1 MRRHK
6 TGARAGRIQRRKGLK
21 PSSAPKATGHRSSVA
36 SEEETNV
43 AQFRRARDDALE
55 RLAATDFG
63 KRVSELLKLGP
74 RETGSPSH
82 AKFVDEIARE
92 IESLGLPVH
101 RDSYRFC
108 RWSLS
113 DPSSDCALKLKDDGQ
128 AVPVASA
135 YPYSGVTGPK
145 GVTGRL
151 KLAGCFPWNMDGKI
165 AVFDVPYPKVPI
177 RLLVNDL
184 KQLGDGDFPKTIA
197 HPVLAATAFG
207 PNLAAAKA
215 AGAIGA
221 VGVWRKDTAWPR
233 DGDMTRELAADQYV
247 PFIFPYRDIPAV
259 WVAGEDG
266 KELLKNARR
275 GAVATLKLNGL
286 LSPDTLTDT
295 VWTVVKG
302 ENTNESILVVTHTD
316 GVNVVEENGP
326 IGVLELARMF
336 ANGPKPKRT
345 LVFVFVT
352 GHLRIPAV
360 TSYGQATTAWLT
372 AHPEWWSG
380 KNGAP
385 RAVAGLVIEHLGASA
400 ADGIPE
406 LAYATNS
413 TMRNLLEKWEKT
425 NQTKRRAVIAR
436 PRLLEIGEGEPLY
449 QHGIPAISLASV
461 PNDLLVT
468 TNTNVDIKLMREQ
481 IITFAEALLSLE
493 IKSANEIGKIKR
505 AALVKTLSTWLQ
517 LALFIGRDK
526 TLRSHVLH
534 AACFKLTS
542 WTICAFRRLVRWSKE
557 QLLME

>member
-1 MRRHK
+1 MRPRK
-6 TGARAGRIQRRKGLK
+6 TGGRAGRVQHRKGLK
-21 PSSAPKATGHRSSVA
+21 PRSASKATRHRSSVA
-36 SEEETNV
+36 SAEETNV
-43 AQFRRARDDALE
+43 AQFRRERDEALE
-55 RLAATDFG
+55 RLTATDLN
-63 KRVSELLKLGP
+63 KRVDELLKLGP

-82 AKFVDEIARE
+82 AKFIDKIARE

-101 RDSYRFC
+101 RDSYSFS

-113 DPSSDCALKLKDDGQ
+113 DPSSDCTLKVDGQ
-128 AVPVASA
+128 KIPVASA

-151 KLAGCFPWNMDGKI
+151 KLAGCFPWKMDDKI

-177 RLLVNDL
+177 KLLVDDL
-184 KQLGDGDFPKTIA
+184 EQLGDGVFPKTIG

-207 PNLAAAKA
+207 PDLAAAKA

-221 VGVWRKDTAWPR
+221 VAVWRKDTAWPR
-233 DGDMTRELAADQYV
+233 DGDMTPELAADQYV

-259 WVAGEDG
+259 WVAGEKG
-266 KELLKNARR
+266 KQLLENARR
-275 GAVATLKLNGL
+275 GAVATLKLNAL
-286 LSPDTLTDT
+286 LSPNTLTDT

-302 ENTNESILVVTHTD
+302 EITNESILVVTHTD

-336 ANGPKPKRT
+336 ADGPEPKRT

-385 RAVAGLVIEHLGASA
+385 RAVAGLVIEHLGARA
-400 ADGIPE
+400 VDGIPE
-406 LAYATNS
+406 LAYTTNA
-413 TMRNLLEKWEKT
+413 TMRSVLEKWEKA
-425 NQTKRRAVIAR
+425 NRTKGLTVIAR

-461 PNDLLVT
+461 PDYLLKSSDV
-468 TNTNVDIKLMREQ
+468 NFIDIKLMHEQ
-481 IITFAEALLSLE
+481 IVTFADALLSLE
-493 IKSANEIGKIKR
+493 IKSANDIGRIKR
-505 AALVKTLSTWLQ
+505 AALLKTLSAWLQ
-517 LALFIGRDK
+517 LVLFIGSDK
-526 TLRSHVLH
+526 TLRSHVLQ
-534 AACFKLTS
+534 AVCFKLTS
-542 WTICAFRRLVRWSKE
+542 WTICTFRRLVRWSKE
-557 QLLME
+557 QLLTE

>member
-1 MRRHK
+1 MRRRK
-6 TGARAGRIQRRKGLK
+6 TGGRGGRIQDRKGLK
-21 PSSAPKATGHRSSVA
+21 PRSAPKATRHHSSVA
-36 SEEETNV
+36 SEEETNA
-43 AQFRRARDDALE
+43 AQFRRARDEALA
-55 RLAATDFG
+55 RLAATDFN
-63 KRVSELLKLGP
+63 KRVKELLKLGP
-74 RETGSPSH
+74 RETGSPPH
-82 AKFVDEIARE
+82 ARFIDQIARE

-101 RDSYRFC
+101 RDSYRFN

-113 DPSSDCALKLKDDGQ
+113 DPSSDCELKVAGQ
-128 AVPVASA
+128 NVLVASA
-135 YPYSGVTGPK
+135 YPYSGVTGLE

-184 KQLGDGDFPKTIA
+184 KQLGDGYFPKTIA

-207 PNLAAAKA
+207 PDLAAAKA

-221 VGVWRKDTAWPR
+221 VAVWRRDAAWSKD
-233 DGDMTRELAADQYV
+233 GNITRELAADQYV

-259 WVAGEDG
+259 WVAGE
-266 KELLKNARR
+266 KEGEQLLEDARR
-275 GAVATLKLNGL
+275 GAVATLKLNAL

-302 ENTNESILVVTHTD
+302 EITNESILVVTHTD

-336 ANGPKPKRT
+336 ADGPEPKRT

-406 LAYATNS
+406 LAYTTNS
-413 TMRNLLEKWEKT
+413 TMRSVLEKWEKA
-425 NQTKRRAVIAR
+425 NRIKRLAVIAR

-461 PNDLLVT
+461 PNYLLAGRKA
-468 TNTNVDIKLMREQ
+468 NFVDPELMHEQ

-493 IKSANEIGKIKR
+493 IKSANEIGRIKR
-505 AALVKTLSTWLQ
+505 ATLLKTLSAWLR

-542 WTICAFRRLVRWSKE
+542 WTICASRRLVRWSKE
-557 QLLME
+557 QLRLE

>member
-1 MRRHK
+1 
-6 TGARAGRIQRRKGLK
+6 
-21 PSSAPKATGHRSSVA
+21 
-36 SEEETNV
+36 
-43 AQFRRARDDALE
+43 
-55 RLAATDFG
+55 
-63 KRVSELLKLGP
+63 
-74 RETGSPSH
+74 
-82 AKFVDEIARE
+82 
-92 IESLGLPVH
+92 
-101 RDSYRFC
+101 
-108 RWSLS
+108 LS
-113 DPSSDCALKLKDDGQ
+113 DPSSDCELKVAGQ
-128 AVPVASA
+128 NVLVASA
-135 YPYSGVTGPK
+135 YPYSGVTGLE

-151 KLAGCFPWNMDGKI
+151 KLADCFPWSMDGKI

-184 KQLGDGDFPKTIA
+184 KQLGDGYFRKTIA

-207 PNLAAAKA
+207 PDLAAAKA

-221 VGVWRKDTAWPR
+221 VAVWRRDAAWSKD
-233 DGDMTRELAADQYV
+233 GNITRELAADQYV

-259 WVAGEDG
+259 WVAGE
-266 KELLKNARR
+266 KEGEQLLEDARR
-275 GAVATLKLNGL
+275 GAVASLKLNAL

-302 ENTNESILVVTHTD
+302 EITNESILVVTHTD

-336 ANGPKPKRT
+336 ADGPEPKRT

-406 LAYATNS
+406 LAYTTNS
-413 TMRNLLEKWEKT
+413 TMRSVLEKWEKA
-425 NQTKRRAVIAR
+425 NQTKRLAVIAR

-449 QHGIPAISLASV
+449 QHGVPAISLASV
-461 PNDLLVT
+461 PHYLLAGRR
-468 TNTNVDIKLMREQ
+468 TNFVDPELMHEQ

-493 IKSANEIGKIKR
+493 IKSANEIGRIKR
-505 AALVKTLSTWLQ
+505 APLLKTLSAWLR
-517 LALFIGRDK
+517 LALFIGHDK

-557 QLLME
+557 QLRLE

>member
-1 MRRHK
+1 MN
-6 TGARAGRIQRRKGLK
+6 GRI
-21 PSSAPKATGHRSSVA
+21 APDKK
-36 SEEETNV
+36 
-43 AQFRRARDDALE
+43 
-55 RLAATDFG
+55 RLAKLSSSTDLN
-63 KRVSELLKLGP
+63 KRVDALLKLGP

-82 AKFVDEIARE
+82 AKFIDEIARE
-92 IESLGLPVH
+92 IESLRLPAH
-101 RDSYRFC
+101 RDSYTFS

-113 DPSSDCALKLKDDGQ
+113 NFSSDCELKVAGQ
-128 AVPVASA
+128 KVTVASA
-135 YPYSGVTGPK
+135 YPYSGLTGP
-145 GVTGRL
+145 GAVSGPL
-151 KLAGCFPWNMDGKI
+151 ELAGCVPWKMDGKI

-177 RLLVNDL
+177 RLLVDDL
-184 KQLGDGDFPKTIA
+184 EQLGDGEFPKTIA

-207 PNLAAAKA
+207 PDLAAAKA
-215 AGAIGA
+215 AGAIGVVA
-221 VGVWRKDTAWPR
+221 VWRRDAAWSR
-233 DGDMTRELAADQYV
+233 DGNITPELAAHQYV
-247 PFIFPYRDIPAV
+247 PFTFPYRDIPAV
-259 WVAGEDG
+259 WVAGENEG
-266 KELLKNARR
+266 KQLLENVRR
-275 GAVATLKLNGL
+275 GAVATLKLNAS
-286 LSPDTLTDT
+286 LSPGTLTDT

-302 ENTNESILVVTHTD
+302 EITNESILVVTHTD

-336 ANGPKPKRT
+336 DDGPEPKRT